1 MEDQAMTQE
10 DKIIQATIE
19 CIEKYGLPG
28 VTNRRI
34 AAQAGMNGAAIN
46 YYFRSK
52 EALMKRVMQTTLDN
66 AFDWEDFE
74 KLPSSTPQERCTA
87 IFEDL
92 IQGGCNFPGITRA
105 HFYDVLSEGRTDTEA
120 TKRLNDFVSHL
131 AVDMRQRGIA
141 LEEEELHLAL
151 VEIAAAVMLVIMVPD
166 LFQQS
171 AGLDLCDP
179 EARHRFVSNLVK
191 CLLKD

>member
-1 MEDQAMTQE
+1 MEDAMMTPE

-19 CIEKYGLPG
+19 CIEKYGLQG

-34 AAQAGMNGAAIN
+34 AAQAGVNGAAIN

-52 EALMKRVMQTTLDN
+52 KVLMDRVMKTTLDN

-74 KLPSSTPQERCTA
+74 DLPSSTPQARCTA

-92 IQGGCNFPGITRA
+92 VEGGCNFPGMTRA
-105 HFYDVLSEGRTDTEA
+105 HFYAVLSEGRSDTEA
-120 TKRLNDFVSHL
+120 AKRLNEFVRQL
-131 AVDMRQRGIA
+131 VVDMRERGITM
-141 LEEEELHLAL
+141 EEKDLQLAL
-151 VEIAAAVMLVIMVPD
+151 AQITAAVMLVIMVPD

-171 AGLDLCDP
+171 AGLDLCEP
-179 EARHRFVSNLVK
+179 EARHRFVSSLVK
-191 CLLKD
+191 RLL

>member
-1 MEDQAMTQE
+1 MEDQTMTPE

-19 CIEKYGLPG
+19 CIERYGLQG

-52 EALMKRVMQTTLDN
+52 EALMKRVMKTTLDN

-74 KLPSSTPQERCTA
+74 ELPSSTPKERCTA

-92 IQGGCNFPGITRA
+92 IEGGCNFPGMTRA
-105 HFYDVLSEGRTDTEA
+105 HFYAVLSEGRTDTESA
-120 TKRLNDFVSHL
+120 KRLNDFVGQL
-131 AVDMRQRGIA
+131 AVDMRQRGIT
-141 LEEEELHLAL
+141 LEEEDLRLAL
-151 VEIAAAVMLVIMVPD
+151 TEITAAVMLVIMVPD

-171 AGLDLCDP
+171 TGLNLCDA
-179 EARHRFVSNLVK
+179 EARHRFVSHLVDR
-191 CLLKD
+191 LL